1 VQVICHSEGALA
13 TEESLAAGWQEKKC
27 SDVSVQER
35 KILRRPIMMCQL
47 TKCNAGLFTM
57 TSAGEFVI
65 LRERHAV
72 VDGGEEN
79 IEAYFD

>member
-1 VQVICHSEGALA
+1 VFSV
-13 TEESLAAGWQEKKC
+13 KC
-27 SDVSVQER
+27 SVNKDSSSANNDVPTDYDVVGL
-35 KILRRPIMMCQL
+35 LR
-47 TKCNAGLFTM
+47 M
-57 TSAGEFVI
+57 TSVGEFVI

>member
-1 VQVICHSEGALA
+1 VPTDYGIVGL
-13 TEESLAAGWQEKKC
+13 
-27 SDVSVQER
+27 
-35 KILRRPIMMCQL
+35 LR
-47 TKCNAGLFTM
+47 M